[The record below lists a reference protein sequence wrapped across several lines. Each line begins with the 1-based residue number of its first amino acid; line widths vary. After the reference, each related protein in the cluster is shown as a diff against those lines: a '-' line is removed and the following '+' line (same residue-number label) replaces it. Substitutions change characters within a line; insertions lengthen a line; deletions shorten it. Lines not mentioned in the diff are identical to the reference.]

1 MTSPPQEWSLTAIC
15 FVLMLQSFGLSSMIL
30 RLQRIVFK
38 LDDIV
43 RDSQRGVS
51 TPET

>member
-15 FVLMLQSFGLSSMIL
+15 FVLMLQSFSMSRMIS
-30 RLQRIVFK
+30 RLQRIVFR
-38 LDDIV
+38 LEDMV
-43 RDSQRGVS
+43 RDIQRGVS